1 MGGKVNLAPPGA
13 QEGLWSWGSCPR
25 LVAAADGFTL
35 VDVLV
40 VLYSPTACLLVLSAM
55 DRRIKRAAGMG
66 FMSFTGPRMDT
77 GAGTIDGDAPT
88 QATPRGFSGVR
99 PGSMPGGATGGGTP
113 RGPQATSPH
122 RPSFERVV
130 PDRAALES
138 VDERAVAGTIDATA
152 AWLLERQAADGHW
165 RAPLEGD
172 TILESEY
179 ILILTWA
186 GRLDRPEVDGAVRR
200 ILNQQLPGGGWA
212 IHPGGPVDVS
222 ASVKAY
228 LALKITGHDPQS
240 EPLLRGRRAIEQAG
254 GPWAVN
260 SFTKFYLALLGQ
272 MSYAACPAVPP
283 EIALLPDW
291 FPVNLHRVS
300 AWSRTMIV
308 PLSLIWDFKPVRTVA
323 AEQGIDELF
332 ASPVGRARPA
342 PVGGNG
348 GWARFFRGVDRLV
361 KACDGIGLR
370 PLRSRAVAACR
381 RWMLE
386 RFDGSDGLG
395 AIFPPIVWS
404 IVALRAMGCDDD
416 SAEVQECWRQ
426 LDRLV
431 EHEPDGTTR
440 LEPCR
445 SPVWDTAISLR
456 ALSDAAAIGRGLHGM
471 DRSMVAGMVPTDA
484 DPLSH
489 AVDWLLDRE
498 IRGAG
503 DWTHAAAAVAPS
515 GWCFQYANRFYPD
528 VDDTAMVLI
537 ALATWR
543 DSVSVRRTASTAAAR
558 RLDRVQSAIERAVPW
573 LESMQSSDGGWGA
586 FDRDNNLE
594 FLCKVPFADHNA
606 MIDPSS
612 PDLAGRVLEA
622 FGKLGLRTGRP
633 SVDRAVDYL
642 RASQEADGSW
652 FGRWGVNYVY
662 GTWQAIEGLR
672 AVGLPVTDAAV
683 STGADW
689 LARYQQPCGGWG
701 ETPES
706 YVDPS
711 LAGCGTPT
719 ASQTAWAVAGLV
731 AAGRHDTREAR
742 RGVQWLVARQS
753 TDGSWE
759 EPEFTGTGFPKVFY
773 LRYHYYPI
781 YFPLMALARFSQA
794 AAAGRSGRERVA

>member
-1 MGGKVNLAPPGA
+1 
-13 QEGLWSWGSCPR
+13 
-25 LVAAADGFTL
+25 
-35 VDVLV
+35 
-40 VLYSPTACLLVLSAM
+40 M
-55 DRRIKRAAGMG
+55 DRRLKRAAGMV
-66 FMSFTGPRMDT
+66 FMSFTGPRMD
-77 GAGTIDGDAPT
+77 AGEATLDIDVSARHGDVT
-88 QATPRGFSGVR
+88 RTESRHSG
-99 PGSMPGGATGGGTP
+99 GKI
-113 RGPQATSPH
+113 PQ
-122 RPSFERVV
+122 RQNLERVAS
-130 PDRAALES
+130 DRHPLEPIDQRAIAA
-138 VDERAVAGTIDATA
+138 TIDATA
-152 AWLLERQAADGHW
+152 SWLLSRQAADGHW

-179 ILILTWA
+179 VLLLTWA
-186 GRLDRPEVDGAVRR
+186 GRMSRPEIPGAIQR
-200 ILNQQLPGGGWA
+200 ILNEQLPGGGWA

-228 LALKITGHDPQS
+228 LALKITGHDQHS
-240 EPLLRGRRAIEQAG
+240 EPLCRARAAIERAG

-272 MSYAACPAVPP
+272 MSYAHCPAVPP
-283 EIALLPDW
+283 EMVLLPDW

-308 PLSLIWDFKPVRTVA
+308 PLSLMWAFKPVREIA
-323 AEQGIDELF
+323 PEQGISELF
-332 ASPVGRARPA
+332 ASQVGRNGPA
-342 PVGGNG
+342 PVGGSG
-348 GWARFFRGVDRLV
+348 GWARFFRGVDWLL
-361 KACDGIGLR
+361 KACDTVGFR

-404 IVALRAMGCDDD
+404 ILALRAMGCDDD

-426 LDRLV
+426 LDLLV

-456 ALSDAAAIGRGLHGM
+456 ALSDAATVGQRRLSPGR
-471 DRSMVAGMVPTDA
+471 DA
-484 DPLSH
+484 VELPLSGADDFAH
-489 AVDWLLDRE
+489 PLVAAVDWLLDRE
-498 IRGAG
+498 IRGPG
-503 DWTHAAAAVAPS
+503 DWTHDAAGVVPS
-515 GWCFQYANRFYPD
+515 GWCFQYSNRFYPD

-537 ALATWR
+537 AVSTWLDSLAAGR
-543 DSVSVRRTASTAAAR
+543 ERPSVP
-558 RLDRVQSAIERAVPW
+558 RLQRVQAAIGRAVPW

-586 FDRDNNLE
+586 FDRNNNMEL
-594 FLCKVPFADHNA
+594 LCKVPFADHNA

-612 PDLAGRVLEA
+612 PDLTGRVLEA
-622 FGKLGLRTGRP
+622 YGKLGLRAGHP
-633 SVDRAVDYL
+633 SVDRAIAYL
-642 RASQEADGSW
+642 RASQESDGSW

-672 AVGLPVTDAAV
+672 AVGLPAVDPAVAA
-683 STGADW
+683 GADW
-689 LARYQQPCGGWG
+689 LARHQQSCGGWG

-706 YVDPS
+706 YADRS

-742 RGVQWLVARQS
+742 RGVQWLAAHQS
-753 TDGSWE
+753 NDGSWE
-759 EPEFTGTGFPKVFY
+759 ESEFTGTGFPKVFY

-794 AAAGRSGRERVA
+794 AACGLSVRERVA

>member
-1 MGGKVNLAPPGA
+1 MDAGEATLDIDVSARHGDVTRTESRHSGGKIPQRQNL
-13 QEGLWSWGSCPR
+13 
-25 LVAAADGFTL
+25 
-35 VDVLV
+35 
-40 VLYSPTACLLVLSAM
+40 
-55 DRRIKRAAGMG
+55 
-66 FMSFTGPRMDT
+66 
-77 GAGTIDGDAPT
+77 
-88 QATPRGFSGVR
+88 
-99 PGSMPGGATGGGTP
+99 
-113 RGPQATSPH
+113 
-122 RPSFERVV
+122 ERVAS
-130 PDRAALES
+130 DRHPLEPI
-138 VDERAVAGTIDATA
+138 DQRTIFATIDATA
-152 AWLLERQAADGHW
+152 SWLLSRQAADGHW

-179 ILILTWA
+179 VLLLTWA
-186 GRLDRPEVDGAVRR
+186 GRMSRPEIPGAIQR
-200 ILNQQLPGGGWA
+200 ILNEQLPGGGWA

-228 LALKITGHDPQS
+228 LALKITGHDQHS
-240 EPLLRGRRAIEQAG
+240 EPLCRARAAIERAG

-272 MSYAACPAVPP
+272 MSYAHCPAVPP
-283 EIALLPDW
+283 EMVLLPDW

-308 PLSLIWDFKPVRTVA
+308 PLSLMWAFKPVREIA
-323 AEQGIDELF
+323 PEQGISELF
-332 ASPVGRARPA
+332 ASQVGRNGPA
-342 PVGGNG
+342 PVGGSG
-348 GWARFFRGVDRLV
+348 GWARFFRGVDWLL
-361 KACDGIGLR
+361 KACDTVGFR

-404 IVALRAMGCDDD
+404 ILALRAMGCDDD

-426 LDRLV
+426 LDLLV

-456 ALSDAAAIGRGLHGM
+456 ALSDAATVGQRRLSPGR
-471 DRSMVAGMVPTDA
+471 DA
-484 DPLSH
+484 VELPLSGADDFAH
-489 AVDWLLDRE
+489 PLVAAVDWLLDRE
-498 IRGAG
+498 IRGPG
-503 DWTHAAAAVAPS
+503 DWTHDAVGVVPS
-515 GWCFQYANRFYPD
+515 GWCFQYSNRFYPD

-537 ALATWR
+537 AVSTWLDSLAAGR
-543 DSVSVRRTASTAAAR
+543 ERPSVP
-558 RLDRVQSAIERAVPW
+558 RLQRVQAAIGRAVPW

-586 FDRDNNLE
+586 FDRNNNMEL
-594 FLCKVPFADHNA
+594 LCKVPFADHNA

-612 PDLAGRVLEA
+612 PDLTGRVLEA
-622 FGKLGLRTGRP
+622 YGKLGLRAGHP
-633 SVDRAVDYL
+633 SVDRAIAYL
-642 RASQEADGSW
+642 RACQESDGSW

-672 AVGLPVTDAAV
+672 AVGLPAVDPAVAA
-683 STGADW
+683 GADW
-689 LARYQQPCGGWG
+689 LARHQQSCGGWG

-706 YVDPS
+706 YADRS

-742 RGVQWLVARQS
+742 RGVQWLAAHQS
-753 TDGSWE
+753 NDGSWE
-759 EPEFTGTGFPKVFY
+759 ESEFTGTGFPKVFY

-794 AAAGRSGRERVA
+794 AACGLSVRERVA